1 MLHTDYANARAAFVL
16 LNDLSPSGPSDPIFT
31 IKAEAITAVE
41 RLKNALFEQLEIEV
55 EEAEPSGG
63 SVGDPFLGSGTTLIA
78 AEQLDRTCYG
88 IEIEPRY
95 VDVVVERW
103 QNLTGGKARRSKG

>member
-1 MLHTDYANARAAFVL
+1 MNELHPTMKPVELYARCVRNHSRKDQAVL
-16 LNDLSPSGPSDPIFT
+16 
-31 IKAEAITAVE
+31 EC
-41 RLKNALFEQLEIEV
+41 
-55 EEAEPSGG
+55 
-63 SVGDPFLGSGTTLIA
+63 FLGSGTTLIA

-103 QNLTGGKARRSKG
+103 QNLTGEKAVRAGRGGRATRGKAGKSGPAKKSRKGTGKGKTGKESVAT